1 MAKYKLTWK
10 DLTLSDFKVYIF
22 ALFKAFIP
30 KKKLSNLDELESFI
44 QSKSAWV
51 TQVTLYGYLKT
62 RMGTRYV
69 LHFENDKFMSSVNL
83 AKWNMYSVAIQ
94 DLTFFTFSY
103 LKANLNYNQ
112 VEKAKEIFF
121 KILDDEISNKM
132 PLEIIDEAKK
142 NFNERLQNVNWDT
155 YFNNLPFNESALSL
169 YKWAPISEELK
180 SLDRKIVLNSVI
192 LKWDVV
198 KKEFK
203 ERVKF

>member
-1 MAKYKLTWK
+1 MSKYKLTWK
-10 DLTLSDFKVYIF
+10 DLTWRDFKIYLF

-30 KKKLSNLDELESFI
+30 KKKLSNLDELENFI

-69 LHFENDKFMSSVNL
+69 LHFENDKFMGSVNL
-83 AKWNMYSVAIQ
+83 AKWNIYASALQ

-103 LKANLNYNQ
+103 LKANLNYQDINR
-112 VEKAKEIFF
+112 AKEIFL
-121 KILDDEISNKM
+121 KILDDETTNKM
-132 PLEIIDEAKK
+132 PLDIIEEAKY
-142 NFNERLQNVNWDT
+142 NFDERLQSINWDT
-155 YFNNLPFNESALSL
+155 YFEDLPFNSSALSL
-169 YKWAPISEELK
+169 YKWAPIADELK
-180 SLDRKIVLNSVI
+180 VLDRKIVLNSVI

-203 ERVKF
+203 ERINL